1 MTLEQRA
8 LQMMA
13 PSGADSLP
21 TASSEVGPEDDDV
34 QQAVLQLA
42 QSCEYEVQH
51 THQVTRL
58 ALRLFDELRSVHGL
72 GPRERLWLQY
82 ASLLHDIGLIEGPQG
97 HHKTSLRI
105 ILDSPLLPL
114 DKSRRLLVGSVARYH
129 RGALPRERHGHF
141 ARLKPGARRVV
152 RILAAVLRVA
162 DGLDYTHQSLV
173 DDLVCNV
180 SSERVL
186 VRCTVHA
193 GAGFE
198 GSLQEGK
205 LGTAAAEAERARAL
219 EKGDL
224 LEQVFERK
232 LVVECHL
239 Q

>member
-1 MTLEQRA
+1 LDQGTLE
-8 LQMMA
+8 MMA
-13 PSGADSLP
+13 ASGKDSLAM
-21 TASSEVGPEDDDV
+21 ASSDVGPGDDDV
-34 QQAVLQLA
+34 LTAVLKLS
-42 QSCEYEVQH
+42 QSCEYEAQH

-82 ASLLHDIGLIEGPQG
+82 ASLLHDIGLIEGTPG
-97 HHKTSLRI
+97 HHKASLRI

-114 DKSRRLLVGSVARYH
+114 DKSTRLLVGAVARYH

-180 SSERVL
+180 ASERVL

-193 GAGFE
+193 GKRFDGSVPE
-198 GSLQEGK
+198 GEQDQSV
-205 LGTAAAEAERARAL
+205 AEAERARAL

-224 LEQVFERK
+224 LEQVFKRK
-232 LVVECHL
+232 LVIECSPL
-239 Q
+239 